1 MRISRRGFG
10 LAGLGALTIGRSAE
24 SLALCASAR
33 ASVAR
38 HTPGGASHA
47 FNTPASASHALN
59 TPGNASLSGERSYR
73 YVHLDV
79 FTDRRLAGNQLLVFV
94 DPAGLDTPTMQ
105 AMTKESNYSENTFV
119 FPPEQSGTDYRV
131 RIFTRTAETPFA
143 GHPTIGTAFALA
155 HVGRIKAGTSR
166 VVFGL
171 GVGPTPIDLEW
182 ANGELTFAWM
192 TQLNPTFGKSISD
205 PNALA
210 AVIGLP
216 GASVRLNPDRATTGH
231 AVRVQP
237 DVPAGQEVNCGSNF
251 FIMPLGSRQ
260 AVDAAVLDRAKADAV
275 FTAAG
280 IQRRGIYVF
289 TTERGQDDATAYS
302 RLLSAGGIEDP
313 ATGSAAGP
321 AGCFAAKYGLVPADR
336 TGSIVFLQGV
346 LAGRPSRLH
355 VKVGMSGSDITSVK
369 VGGAS
374 VVVGEGAVTP

>member
-1 MRISRRGFG
+1 MTVTRRQFGFAGIAAIVTGRPAEASRSR
-10 LAGLGALTIGRSAE
+10 
-24 SLALCASAR
+24 
-33 ASVAR
+33 
-38 HTPGGASHA
+38 PGEEA
-47 FNTPASASHALN
+47 
-59 TPGNASLSGERSYR
+59 ERSYR

-155 HVGRIKAGTSR
+155 HVGRINAGTSR

-182 ANGELTFAWM
+182 ASGKLSFAWM
-192 TQLNPTFGKSISD
+192 TQLNPTFGKSITD

-210 AVIGLP
+210 AAIGLP
-216 GASVRLNPDRATTGH
+216 GAAVQLNPDRATTVH
-231 AVRVQP
+231 SVRVPP
-237 DVPAGQEVNCGSNF
+237 DVPAGQEVSCGSNF
-251 FIMPLGSRQ
+251 FIMPLPSRQ

-275 FTAAG
+275 FAAAG

-346 LAGRPSRLH
+346 LAGRPSLLH
-355 VKVGMSGSDITSVK
+355 VKVGMNGSDITSVK

-374 VVVGEGAVTP
+374 VVVGEGAVTA